1 MNILVAPQGDL
12 QVSITWAPSF
22 ISFGLTATY
31 NIYLDGQLEASAIN
45 EPGLI
50 LTRMQPS
57 CVTYEVIVEAVNEV
71 GSRNSTES
79 VSLTIPSSMFG
90 ILIV

>member
-1 MNILVAPQGDL
+1 MVAPRGDL

-50 LTRMQPS
+50 LTRMQSS
-57 CVTYEVIVEAVNEV
+57 CVNYEVIVEAVNEV
-71 GSRNSTES
+71 GRRNSTES
-79 VSLTIPSSMFG
+79 VSLTIPSCM
-90 ILIV
+90 LI